1 MTALAEVLIEERL
14 RFQIRRSPNQ
24 HLCLLKTV
32 MGEAVDV
39 ARGMLDKDVDVVVPS
54 GETGSF
60 TQTPSTSPLYS
71 HQPAKPTHHA
81 KSVQCKTPSCS
92 YPFPVLVS

>member
-1 MTALAEVLIEERL
+1 
-14 RFQIRRSPNQ
+14 
-24 HLCLLKTV
+24 
-32 MGEAVDV
+32 
-39 ARGMLDKDVDVVVPS
+39 MLDKDVDVVVPS

-81 KSVQCKTPSCS
+81 KSVQF
-92 YPFPVLVS
+92 FPVIPRFLVNDSCFELPTSDLPRIQATTTASKPK

>member
-1 MTALAEVLIEERL
+1 
-14 RFQIRRSPNQ
+14 
-24 HLCLLKTV
+24 

-60 TQTPSTSPLYS
+60 TQTPPTSPLYS

>member
-1 MTALAEVLIEERL
+1 
-14 RFQIRRSPNQ
+14 
-24 HLCLLKTV
+24 
-32 MGEAVDV
+32 
-39 ARGMLDKDVDVVVPS
+39 MLDKDVDVVVPS

-81 KSVQCKTPSCS
+81 KFTS
-92 YPFPVLVS
+92 YPGNYHRVKAQVTVSTPETSSFGGEIM

>member
-1 MTALAEVLIEERL
+1 
-14 RFQIRRSPNQ
+14 
-24 HLCLLKTV
+24 
-32 MGEAVDV
+32 
-39 ARGMLDKDVDVVVPS
+39 MLDKDVDVVVPS

-81 KSVQCKTPSCS
+81 KSVQFFPVIPRFLVNDSCFELSLNLRFTS
-92 YPFPVLVS
+92 YPSNYHRIETQVTVSTPETSSFGGEIM

>member
-1 MTALAEVLIEERL
+1 
-14 RFQIRRSPNQ
+14 
-24 HLCLLKTV
+24 
-32 MGEAVDV
+32 
-39 ARGMLDKDVDVVVPS
+39 MLDKDVDVVVPS

-81 KSVQCKTPSCS
+81 KSVQCNYHRIKTQ
-92 YPFPVLVS
+92 VTVSTPETSSFGGEIM